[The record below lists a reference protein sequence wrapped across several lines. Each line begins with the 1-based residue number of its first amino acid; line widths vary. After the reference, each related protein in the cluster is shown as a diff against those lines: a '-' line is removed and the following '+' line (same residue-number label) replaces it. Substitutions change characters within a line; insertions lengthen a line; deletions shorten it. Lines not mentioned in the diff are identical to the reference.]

1 MIEQGG
7 LADAGLAPKDYHPA
21 SRLANIVQKSIEKR
35 ALGCAAV
42 EHDTNSNYRRERP
55 GRPLVRTGAAIT
67 TTPST
72 STPATMFPPLNL
84 GNGVTDLEVAGA
96 TLREM
101 VRMQLALGPHAA
113 RTPRTSHT
121 RCLDR
126 NAA

>member
-7 LADAGLAPKDYHPA
+7 LADAGLA
-21 SRLANIVQKSIEKR
+21 R
-35 ALGCAAV
+35 
-42 EHDTNSNYRRERP
+42 
-55 GRPLVRTGAAIT
+55 
-67 TTPST
+67 
-72 STPATMFPPLNL
+72 L